1 MKKML
6 VAVALLSASLTMCC
20 AEALYLHILKAD
32 GQWELFDLSSVNKLT
47 FKNGGMQLLCAG
59 DAVVKEF
66 SSAEL
71 EKMKVNEE
79 TSGVSAADVKI
90 SSPIVTV
97 NGNVLQVN
105 ADGQLRVF
113 DVQGRLCAEIPQVK
127 IGNTVNMRNLP
138 KGLYIVEIGSKTTK
152 IVLK

>member
-20 AEALYLHILKAD
+20 AEALYLQILKAD

-47 FKNGGMQLLCAG
+47 FKNGGMQLLGAG

>member
-1 MKKML
+1 
-6 VAVALLSASLTMCC
+6 
-20 AEALYLHILKAD
+20 
-32 GQWELFDLSSVNKLT
+32 
-47 FKNGGMQLLCAG
+47 MQLLGAG

-79 TSGVSAADVKI
+79 TSGVSAADAKI

>member
-6 VAVALLSASLTMCC
+6 VAVALLSASLTMC

-47 FKNGGMQLLCAG
+47 FKNGGMQLLGAG

-79 TSGVSAADVKI
+79 TSGVSAADAKI

-97 NGNVLQVN
+97 NGIVLQVN

>member
-6 VAVALLSASLTMCC
+6 VAVALLSASLTMC
-20 AEALYLHILKAD
+20 AEALYLQILKAD

-47 FKNGGMQLLCAG
+47 FKNGGMQLLGAG

-79 TSGVSAADVKI
+79 TSGVSAADAKI

>member
-1 MKKML
+1 M
-6 VAVALLSASLTMCC
+6 
-20 AEALYLHILKAD
+20 
-32 GQWELFDLSSVNKLT
+32 
-47 FKNGGMQLLCAG
+47 
-59 DAVVKEF
+59 
-66 SSAEL
+66 
-71 EKMKVNEE
+71 
-79 TSGVSAADVKI
+79 SAADAKI

>member
-1 MKKML
+1 M
-6 VAVALLSASLTMCC
+6 ALLSASLTMC
-20 AEALYLHILKAD
+20 AEALYLHIMKAD

-47 FKNGGMQLLCAG
+47 FKNGGMQLLGAG

-71 EKMKVNEE
+71 EKMKVDE
-79 TSGVSAADVKI
+79 TTGVSAPEAKI

-138 KGLYIVEIGSKTTK
+138 KGMYIVEIGSKTTK

>member
-1 MKKML
+1 ML

-20 AEALYLHILKAD
+20 VEALYLHILKAD

-47 FKNGGMQLLCAG
+47 FKNGGMQLLGAG

-79 TSGVSAADVKI
+79 TSGVSSADAKI